1 MLWTPPLTETQAF
14 HVRRRTATY
23 HPQNRLRSRHIGS
36 VSRKLADELV
46 NRLATPGTRVVRRDV
61 SSGLPFV
68 SAEWVGAAFAGA
80 DPSALA
86 HSDELVDELLTATEI
101 VLVAPVYNFGIPAA
115 MKAWVDQVCRA
126 GRTFRFTET
135 GPEGLVHAERAW
147 IVTASGGTVIGSPV
161 DFNTGYLR
169 AILGF
174 LGVHDVRVVAAEQL
188 QLVGEAGVA
197 KAYAELDTHA
207 LI

>member
-1 MLWTPPLTETQAF
+1 M
-14 HVRRRTATY
+14 HRRALHSTSTSAIPIGRRADD
-23 HPQNRLRSRHIGS
+23 GS
-36 VSRKLADELV
+36 VAAA
-46 NRLATPGTRVVRRDV
+46 NGGRV
-61 SSGLPFV
+61 
-68 SAEWVGAAFAGA
+68 
-80 DPSALA
+80 
-86 HSDELVDELLTATEI
+86 
-101 VLVAPVYNFGIPAA
+101 GIPAE

-147 IVTASGGTVIGSPV
+147 IVTASGGTVIRSPV

-197 KAYAELDTHA
+197 KAYADLDTHA

>member
-1 MLWTPPLTETQAF
+1 M
-14 HVRRRTATY
+14 VRTGPEIQDVPDRTDRIEEGVDAGVIAVCTF
-23 HPQNRLRSRHIGS
+23 RLIYRY
-36 VSRKLADELV
+36 VSFGDDDG
-46 NRLATPGTRVVRRDV
+46 N
-61 SSGLPFV
+61 S
-68 SAEWVGAAFAGA
+68 
-80 DPSALA
+80 
-86 HSDELVDELLTATEI
+86 ATEI
-101 VLVAPVYNFGIPAA
+101 VLVAPVYDFGNPAA

-147 IVTASGGTVIGSPV
+147 IVTASGGTVIGSAV

-197 KAYAELDTHA
+197 KAYADLDTHA

>member
-1 MLWTPPLTETQAF
+1 MTELEPT
-14 HVRRRTATY
+14 RTI
-23 HPQNRLRSRHIGS
+23 LRVDSGADHGES
-36 VSRKLADELV
+36 VSRKLADALV
-46 NRLATPGTRVVRRDV
+46 TRLLASGGRLVQRDV

-86 HSDELVDELLTATEI
+86 LSDELVDELLTADEL

-126 GRTFRFTET
+126 GRTFQFTEA
-135 GPEGLVHAERAW
+135 GPVGLVPASRAW
-147 IVTASGGTVIGSPV
+147 IVTASGGTAIGSPG

-169 AILGF
+169 AVLGF
-174 LGVHDVRVVAAEQL
+174 LGVQDIRVVAAEQL
-188 QLVGEAGVA
+188 QLVGEAGIS
-197 KAYAELDTHA
+197 KAYDDLEAHVLG
-207 LI
+207 